1 MSKQSFRSSSARF
14 RLILAAENVEAALFK
29 QHSDFGIK
37 LLAGIDQHRRPTG
50 RRATVV
56 AIRRRLAIQLD
67 SRTQRTAIPATSR
80 QQQPRLR
87 VK

>member
-56 AIRRRLAIQLD
+56 AIQLD